1 MTTQAM
7 TTEVRAVSAQEMLD
21 LWEAGR
27 ARHPVDRA
35 VLLLAAA
42 DRGLA
47 GEDLPRLPVGVR
59 DEHLLRLYQ
68 ATFGDRVDGRAT
80 CPECAEALQLS
91 LGCDDLLAVGTP
103 DRVPG
108 AELVVHEG
116 DYHLTFRLPNSTDL
130 AAVAGFDTVDDARP
144 VILERCVTGIAG
156 PDGAT
161 PRSLPES
168 VVSAIAASMSE
179 ADPRAEFLI
188 DLVCP
193 ACNAGWEASFD
204 IVSALWVHVSTH
216 ARRLILEVD
225 ALARAYGWRESEI
238 LALSPNRRATYLEL
252 AVG

>member
-1 MTTQAM
+1 M

-21 LWEAGR
+21 LWETGR

-35 VLLLAAA
+35 VLMLAAA

-68 ATFGDRVDGRAT
+68 ATFGDPIDGRAT
-80 CPECAEALQLS
+80 CPECAEALELS
-91 LGCDDLLAVGTP
+91 LGCGDLLDAGASN
-103 DRVPG
+103 RLAG
-108 AELVVHEG
+108 AELNVREG
-116 DYHLTFRLPNSTDL
+116 DYHVAFRLPDSTDL
-130 AAVAGFDTVDDARP
+130 AAIAHLDDVDEARS
-144 VILERCVTGIAG
+144 VILERCVISIAG

-161 PRSLPES
+161 PRSLPEP
-168 VVSAIAASMSE
+168 VVSEIAASMAV
-179 ADPRAEFLI
+179 ADPHAEFVI
-188 DLVCP
+188 DLICP

-204 IVSALWVHVSTH
+204 IASAVWVHVSTH
-216 ARRLILEVD
+216 ARRLLLEVD

-238 LALSPNRRATYLEL
+238 LALSPTRRATYLEL